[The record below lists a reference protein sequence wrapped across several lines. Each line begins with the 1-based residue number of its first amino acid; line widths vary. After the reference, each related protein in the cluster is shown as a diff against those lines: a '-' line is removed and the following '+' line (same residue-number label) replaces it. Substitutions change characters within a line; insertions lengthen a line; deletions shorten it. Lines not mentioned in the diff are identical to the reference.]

1 MDSQAMVHDSSR
13 YDVPPFKLVT
23 FSEQAMKAKLKKR
36 FVTGQSSD
44 QIVKNLL
51 NMSDDEEQVELNAHD
66 KEQLTKIEA
75 NDTKVDKKEKR
86 RKRLESQGIKIEDA
100 DADSELSE

>member
-1 MDSQAMVHDSSR
+1 MVHDSGR

-23 FSEQAMKAKLKKR
+23 FSQQAMKAKLKKR

-51 NMSDDEEQVELNAHD
+51 NMSDDEEQLELN
-66 KEQLTKIEA
+66 
-75 NDTKVDKKEKR
+75 
-86 RKRLESQGIKIEDA
+86 
-100 DADSELSE
+100 